1 MKVVSDKEIRVA
13 LLTGHVVRFEP
24 GVAKEVSDEVAIAAM
39 QQGAKQVAESSTPV
53 IDVIEVEFTPEDS
66 DDIVDK
72 LVTLIEE
79 ADPTK
84 FKRDGSPRASVVNDL
99 VGRVVSTE
107 EREAAWE
114 AALRK

>member
-1 MKVVSDKEIRVA
+1 MKVVSDTPIRVA

-24 GVAKEVSDEVAIAAM
+24 GVAKEVSDEIAIAAM
-39 QQGAKQVAESSTPV
+39 QQGAKQVAESSSPV
-53 IDVIEVEFTPEDS
+53 VDIVAIEYTPEES
-66 DDIVDK
+66 NDIVDK
-72 LVTLIEE
+72 LVSLIEE

-114 AALRK
+114 AALRR

>member
-1 MKVVSDKEIRVA
+1 MKVVSDTPIRVA

-24 GVAKEVSDEVAIAAM
+24 GVAKDVSDEVAIAAM
-39 QQGAKQVAESSTPV
+39 QQGAKQVVESSTSV
-53 IDVIEVEFTPEDS
+53 ADVVAVEYTPEES
-66 DDIVDK
+66 DNIVDK
-72 LVTLIEE
+72 LVSLIEE
-79 ADPTK
+79 SDPTK